1 MAISLQKNA
10 RFLMLDTE
18 TIYLQKQVYELA
30 FVVFDAVTCEA
41 IYKTRYYIRE
51 TVESAAYYFIRNKKT
66 PIFWPNRLNALDVLK
81 HDDCVSWELAKN
93 QLLSVLSWY
102 GVDAIIAHN
111 VNFDLSAIYSTNN
124 KYASDNTEDT
134 AFLSHIEKL
143 ELSGY
148 FVHGLPSMVAYN
160 VPYKAKSG
168 CATFKADF
176 LVPLLANGIQA
187 HDALGDC
194 LNQLALYKLTK
205 GDYKNNG
212 TIYAN
217 MLAHHKAKHNDNKRL
232 GDSSLD

>member
-1 MAISLQKNA
+1 MAISLAKNA

-18 TIYLQKQVYELA
+18 TIYLKKQVYEIA
-30 FVVFDAVTCEA
+30 FVVFDAITCEPL
-41 IYKTRYYIRE
+41 YKARYYIRE
-51 TVESAAYYFIRNKKT
+51 TVESACYYYLRNQKT
-66 PIFWPNRLNALDVLK
+66 PIFWPNRLNALTLLGYT
-81 HDDCVSWELAKN
+81 DCVSWEIAKN
-93 QLLSVLSWY
+93 HMLRVISSY
-102 GVDAIIAHN
+102 GVSAIIAHN
-111 VNFDLSAIYSTNN
+111 VNFDVSAIYSTNN
-124 KYASDNTEDT
+124 KYASDGTENT

-148 FVHGLPSMVAYN
+148 FVTGLPSMAAYN
-160 VPYKAKSG
+160 VPFKVKSG
-168 CATFKADF
+168 CATFKADY

-205 GDYKNNG
+205 GDYKNSG
-212 TIYAN
+212 TIYGN